1 MPSSN
6 GQHPSSKYTDNQLNT
21 LAQTTAAAAWADGIS
36 VYVVFYYHGSDT
48 GADTSL
54 LQSLVE
60 GNGTYTEALT
70 LPNSLPACSTILFKG
85 GMLVYGV
92 VQ

>member
-1 MPSSN
+1 MP
-6 GQHPSSKYTDNQLNT
+6 HPPASTPLSRYSDNQLNT
-21 LAQTTAAAAWADGIS
+21 LAQTTAAAALADGIS

-60 GNGTYTEALT
+60 GTGTFTEVSNPSQVPSALE
-70 LPNSLPACSTILFKG
+70 SLFHG
-85 GMLVYGV
+85 GVVYGV